1 MMMLMRLAWRNVWR
15 HPGRS
20 GIIIAAVAIGLF
32 ASAFLMAFYQ
42 GLIEQRIDSVVRHET
57 SHVQIHH
64 PAFITDQDPVFRI
77 ARADSLVQLLLA
89 RQHVRSATPR
99 VVLNGM
105 VQSATGS
112 TGLRINGIDPEL
124 EDRTT
129 GLAGA
134 VKEGEWFRPER
145 RHGILISAKV
155 ARQLKVRLRGK
166 VVLMAQGPGGEIV
179 SGAFRVIGIYGTIN
193 GPRDDANA
201 YITRSDAA
209 AMLGLTDEVHEI
221 ALLLDH
227 SAAVDPEVAAIRT
240 LVPDLL
246 VRGWTELS
254 PEMQILVGTFDQ
266 MMFVLLG
273 IIFLALA
280 FGLVNTMLMGVLE
293 RTREIGMLMAVGMGR
308 ARIFGMVVLETL
320 LVVLAG
326 VPVGALLST
335 VAIWWGATKG
345 INLRDWGETATQFG
359 YDPHVFPSMK
369 PYHALVIL
377 AMVVA
382 ISLLSAIYPAIRALK
397 LNAAEAIRK

>member
-1 MMMLMRLAWRNVWR
+1 MLLKLAWRNVWR

-32 ASAFLMAFYQ
+32 ASALLMAFYQ

-57 SHVQIHH
+57 SHVQVHH
-64 PAFITDQDPVFRI
+64 PGFIADQDPVFRI
-77 ARADSLVQLLLA
+77 PQADSLVRMLA
-89 RQHVRSATPR
+89 QRPHVRSVAPR
-99 VVLNGM
+99 VVFPGM
-105 VQSATGS
+105 LQSPTGS
-112 TGLRINGIDPEL
+112 TGLRINGVDPDR
-124 EDRTT
+124 EDATT
-129 GLAGA
+129 GLRSAL
-134 VKEGEWFRPER
+134 KEGEWFSAER

-155 ARQLKVRLRGK
+155 ARQLKVKLRGK
-166 VVLMAQGPGGEIV
+166 VVVMAQGPGGDIV
-179 SGAFRVIGIYGTIN
+179 SGAFRVIGIHGTIN

-201 YITRSDAA
+201 YITRSDASE
-209 AMLGLTDEVHEI
+209 MLGLGDEVHEI

-227 SAAVDPEVAAIRT
+227 SEAVEPEVAALRAA
-240 LVPDLL
+240 LPGLL
-246 VRGWTELS
+246 VRSWMELS
-254 PEMQILVGTFDQ
+254 PEMRILVGTVDQ

-280 FGLVNTMLMGVLE
+280 FGLVNTMLMSVLE

-326 VPVGALLST
+326 VPVGAVLST
-335 VAIWWGATKG
+335 LAIWWGGTKG
-345 INLRDWGETATQFG
+345 INLRAWGETATQFG
-359 YDPHVFPSMK
+359 YDPHVFLSMK

>member
-1 MMMLMRLAWRNVWR
+1 MIMLLRLAWRNVWR

-20 GIIIAAVAIGLF
+20 GIIVAAVAIGLF

-57 SHVQIHH
+57 SHVQLHH
-64 PAFITDQDPVFRI
+64 PGFIADQDPVFRI
-77 ARADSLVQLLLA
+77 PQADSLLNVLA
-89 RQHVRSATPR
+89 QRPHVRSVAPR
-99 VVLNGM
+99 VAFTAMLR
-105 VQSATGS
+105 SPTGS
-112 TGLRINGIDPEL
+112 TGMRINGVDPDR
-124 EDRTT
+124 EDATT
-129 GLAGA
+129 GLRSAL
-134 VKEGEWFRPER
+134 KQGEWFSADRP
-145 RHGILISAKV
+145 HGILISARV
-155 ARQLKVRLRGK
+155 ARQLKVKLRGK
-166 VVLMAQGPGGEIV
+166 VVVMAQGSGGDIV

-209 AMLGLTDEVHEI
+209 GMLGLGDEVHEI

-227 SAAVDPEVAAIRT
+227 SDAVEPEVAALRAA
-240 LVPDLL
+240 LPGLL

-273 IIFLALA
+273 IIFIALA

-308 ARIFGMVVLETL
+308 AYIFGMVVLETV

-326 VPVGALLST
+326 VPVGALLSA
-335 VAIWWGATKG
+335 VAIGWGGRTG
-345 INLRDWGETATQFG
+345 INLRTWGETATQFG
-359 YDPHVFPSMK
+359 YDPNVFPTMK
-369 PYHALVIL
+369 PDHAGVIL

-382 ISLLSAIYPAIRALK
+382 ISLLSAIYPAIRALQ
-397 LNAAEAIRK
+397 LNAAEAMRK

>member
-1 MMMLMRLAWRNVWR
+1 MLLKLAWRNVWR

-42 GLIEQRIDSVVRHET
+42 GLIEQRVDSVVRHET
-57 SHVQIHH
+57 SHVQVHH
-64 PAFITDQDPVFRI
+64 PGFIADQDPVFRI
-77 ARADSLVQLLLA
+77 PHADSLVSMLSQ
-89 RQHVRSATPR
+89 RPHVRSVAPR
-99 VVLNGM
+99 VAFPAML
-105 VQSATGS
+105 QSPTGS
-112 TGLRINGIDPEL
+112 TGLRINGVDPDR
-124 EDRTT
+124 EDATT
-129 GLAGA
+129 GLRSAL
-134 VKEGEWFRPER
+134 KEGDWFSADR

-155 ARQLKVRLRGK
+155 ARQLKVKVRGK
-166 VVLMAQGPGGEIV
+166 VVVMAQGPGGDIV

-201 YITRSDAA
+201 YITRSDASE
-209 AMLGLTDEVHEI
+209 MLGLGDEVHEI

-227 SAAVDPEVAAIRT
+227 SDAVEPEVADLRAA
-240 LVPDLL
+240 LPGLL

-266 MMFVLLG
+266 MMFVMLG

-320 LVVLAG
+320 LVVMAG
-326 VPVGALLST
+326 VPVGAVLSAA
-335 VAIWWGATKG
+335 AIGWGARHG
-345 INLRDWGETATQFG
+345 YNLRASGETATQFG

-377 AMVVA
+377 AMVVT
-382 ISLLSAIYPAIRALK
+382 ISLFSAIYPAIRALK

>member
-1 MMMLMRLAWRNVWR
+1 MLLKLAWRNVWR

-20 GIIIAAVAIGLF
+20 GIIVAAVAIGLF

-57 SHVQIHH
+57 SHVQLHH
-64 PAFITDQDPVFRI
+64 PAYIADQDPMFRI
-77 ARADSLVQLLLA
+77 AHADSLVKVLA
-89 RQHVRSATPR
+89 QRPRVRSVSPR
-99 VVLNGM
+99 AAFPGM
-105 VQSATGS
+105 LQSPTGS
-112 TGLRINGIDPEL
+112 KGLRINGVDPDR
-124 EDRTT
+124 EDATT
-129 GLAGA
+129 ALRSA
-134 VKEGEWFRPER
+134 VKEGDWFSAER
-145 RHGILISAKV
+145 RHGILISARV
-155 ARQLKVRLRGK
+155 ARQLKVKLRGK
-166 VVLMAQGPGGEIV
+166 VVVMAQGRGGEIV

-201 YITRSDAA
+201 YITRSDAS
-209 AMLGLTDEVHEI
+209 AMLGMGDEVHEI

-227 SAAVDPEVAAIRT
+227 GDAVDPEVADLRAA
-240 LVPDLL
+240 LPGLL

-320 LVVLAG
+320 LVVMAG
-326 VPVGALLST
+326 VPVGALLSSI
-335 VAIWWGATKG
+335 AIWWGATKG
-345 INLRDWGETATQFG
+345 INLRAWGDAATQFG
-359 YDPHVFPSMK
+359 YDPHVFPSMR
-369 PYHALVIL
+369 PHHALVIL
-377 AMVVA
+377 AMVAA